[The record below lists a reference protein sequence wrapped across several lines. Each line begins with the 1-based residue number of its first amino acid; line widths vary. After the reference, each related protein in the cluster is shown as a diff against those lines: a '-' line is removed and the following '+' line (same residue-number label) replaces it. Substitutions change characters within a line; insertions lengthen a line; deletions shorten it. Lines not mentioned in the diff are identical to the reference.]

1 MIPRTVIGT
10 TTPDEESSV
19 PIRGGLPPRNPRF
32 VGREDLIAHVRGLLA
47 GGPVV
52 LLPSADHQLGGT
64 GRTQLAIEYAY
75 RYADTYELVWW
86 IPAEQVAGMRAALVG
101 LAQELGLPEARDIN
115 RTLGAV
121 RDALSRGEPYRN
133 WLVVFENANRPE
145 DIKPYLPSGA
155 GHVLVTSR
163 NPRWTSEVAQAVPVP
178 VFDRADSVDFLRRRS
193 PDLTPPDADRFAA
206 CLADVPI
213 ALDQAAALR
222 AATGWSVDDYLRRY
236 ADRAAEL
243 AFPTPIRVAWGL
255 AVDALREA
263 SPAAAE
269 LLELCSFLA
278 SAPVSWQLLWAARN
292 LDLAPE
298 LIRTVRI
305 ERRLKA
311 AMRLIGRYGLAD
323 LDPPGERL
331 TVHPLVRGML
341 GQELTSEQHAAR
353 LGAVRGMLAAA
364 DPGDPD
370 APTSWPRYAELTA
383 HLVHSDALG
392 GEDEVVRQLVIN
404 CIRALFA
411 LGDYDSS
418 RDLAAQAVA
427 RWTDRFGEADEQT
440 LLASFHLANALRAV
454 GRIADARRR
463 NAITLRLQREV
474 LGGDDEATLAT
485 ANSVGADLRIQGHFE
500 QARQL
505 DSDNLVRYRRLFG
518 ESYPTALRCANNL
531 AADLR
536 LLGDFRTAREV
547 DEQVL
552 RHRQAILVDGH
563 PETLSSRG
571 ALAFDLFGLGDYA
584 RAAEVLAVDSR
595 LDEDHPMA
603 LLAGRYAAMAA
614 RRAGSPQ
621 ARTLAERNVALFRQ
635 KFGDLHVET
644 LAATVSLANC
654 ARVAGD
660 LDAAHRLLERAVAR
674 YHAVLG
680 DEHPFALAAAA
691 DLAAVVRAIG
701 RYADARTIDAEALGG
716 LRRSVGADHPFTLA
730 CANGLAADL
739 YAVGEAQRAR
749 EIAADTLNRSRMVRG
764 GDHPD
769 TVACAWNVALDAGDD
784 PAKQHALDALRK
796 AYGEVHPTVDLALA
810 DRRLETD
817 IDPPPL

>member
-1 MIPRTVIGT
+1 
-10 TTPDEESSV
+10 V
-19 PIRGGLPPRNPRF
+19 PIRGGLPPRNQRF
-32 VGREDLIAHVRGLLA
+32 VGREDQLTNVRGLL
-47 GGPVV
+47 GNGPVV

-75 RYADTYELVWW
+75 RYADTYDLVWW
-86 IPAEQVAGMRAALVG
+86 IPAEQTAGMRAALVG

-133 WLVVFENANRPE
+133 WLIVFENANRPE
-145 DIKPYLPSGA
+145 DIMPYLPSGA

-163 NPRWTSEVAQAVPVP
+163 NPRWTSEVAQAVPVA
-178 VFDRADSVDFLRRRS
+178 VFDRPDSVDFLQRRTT
-193 PDLTPPDADRFAA
+193 DLAAADADRLAER
-206 CLADVPI
+206 LADVPM
-213 ALDQAAALR
+213 ALDQAAAVR
-222 AATGWSVDDYLRRY
+222 AMTGWSVDEYLRRY
-236 ADRAAEL
+236 DERAGEL

-255 AVDALREA
+255 ASDALRAA
-263 SPAAAE
+263 SPAAGE

-278 SAPVSWQLLWAARN
+278 SAPVSWQLLWAARG
-292 LDLAPE
+292 LDLSPE
-298 LIRTVRI
+298 LTHTVRI

-331 TVHPLVRGML
+331 LVHPLVRGML
-341 GQELTSEQHAAR
+341 GQQLASEQHAIR
-353 LGAVRGMLAAA
+353 LRAVRGMLAAA
-364 DPGDPD
+364 DAGDPD

-383 HLVHSDALG
+383 HLVHSDVLG
-392 GEDEVVRQLVIN
+392 GESEEIRQLVIN
-404 CIRALFA
+404 CVRALFA
-411 LGDYDSS
+411 RGDYDSS

-427 RWTDRFGEADEQT
+427 RWRDRLGETDEQT

-454 GRIADARRR
+454 GRIADARTL
-463 NAITLRLQREV
+463 NAQTLRIQRDV
-474 LGGDDEATLAT
+474 LGDDDESTLAT
-485 ANSVGADLRIQGHFE
+485 ANSVGADMRMRGHFD

-505 DSDNLVRYRRLFG
+505 DNDNLMRYRRLFG
-518 ESYPTALRCANNL
+518 ESFPTALRCANNL

-536 LLGDFRTAREV
+536 LLGDFRGARAL

-584 RAAEVLAVDSR
+584 GAAEVLAVGHA

-603 LLAGRYAAMAA
+603 LWAARYAAMAA
-614 RRAGSPQ
+614 RRAGFPQ
-621 ARTLAERNVALFRQ
+621 ARALAEKNVALFRQ

-654 ARVAGD
+654 ARVDGD
-660 LDAAHRLLERAVAR
+660 LDAAHWLLERAVAR

-680 DEHPFALAAAA
+680 DDHPFTLAAAT
-691 DLAAVVRAIG
+691 DLAGVVRASG
-701 RYADARTIDAEALGG
+701 LYAEARTIDAEALGG
-716 LRRSVGADHPFTLA
+716 LRRSVGADHPFALS

-739 YAVGEAQRAR
+739 YAVGEAQQGR
-749 EIAADTLNRSRMVRG
+749 EFAADTLVRSRLVRG
-764 GDHPD
+764 VDHPD
-769 TVACAWNVALDAGDD
+769 TLACQWNIALDAGDET
-784 PAKQHALDALRK
+784 AQQQAVAALTK
-796 AYGEVHPTVDLALA
+796 AYGETHPLLARTA
-810 DRRLETD
+810 SGERLDTD